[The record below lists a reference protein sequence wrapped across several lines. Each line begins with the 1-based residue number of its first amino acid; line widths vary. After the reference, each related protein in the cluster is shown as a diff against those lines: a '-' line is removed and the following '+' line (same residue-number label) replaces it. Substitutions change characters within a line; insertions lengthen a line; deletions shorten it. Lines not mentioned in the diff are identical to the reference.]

1 MLCKKCGYLLNPN
14 DSYCINC
21 GEPVENNNEKEE
33 NKINNNEELEV
44 LTLDDSVKENNIDNL
59 LNSSNTIKFN
69 DMDDKDTKFEN
80 NIEENNMFDLTKPL
94 KETKIEK
101 GDVIQNIEKNDSNEN
116 NADNI
121 ESLDLDEK
129 LETKILPK
137 KENKNGNSFLLG
149 LLIGLLLMVIA
160 VALTYVL
167 TRKLVSKPAENNDN
181 KVTTEKEE
189 YRINYLG
196 NIVKIPNEYTY
207 EVKNNELLLASEDND
222 WTSETG
228 LLVANFDKLKN
239 NFAQIKTNIT
249 TLGYTAGNIEVK
261 KINNKENIVVE
272 IISQAG
278 VKFLCVYTKV
288 DDNSVFYTVLAS
300 KDNSFNYNALEE
312 FLNILAK
319 VQKTDKVPTLNP
331 SLNNV
336 YMSSFILMP

>member
-1 MLCKKCGYLLNPN
+1 MLCKKCGYLLSPT

-21 GEPVENNNEKEE
+21 GEPVENNTENEEI
-33 NKINNNEELEV
+33 KINDNDELEV
-44 LTLDDSVKENNIDNL
+44 LTLSDTNKDSNFADTKFDDMKDNV
-59 LNSSNTIKFN
+59 
-69 DMDDKDTKFEN
+69 TKFEN
-80 NIEENNMFDLTKPL
+80 NSEENNMFDLTKPL
-94 KETKIEK
+94 KEIQEEK
-101 GDVIQNIEKNDSNEN
+101 NNDSIPKLEEDNSTNNNIE
-116 NADNI
+116 NI

-129 LETKILPK
+129 LEQKIPDK
-137 KENKNGNSFLLG
+137 KENKNSGNNSFLLG
-149 LLIGLLLMVIA
+149 LLIGLLIMVIA

-167 TRKLVSKPAENNDN
+167 TRKLISKPTENDNN
-181 KVTTEKEE
+181 KVTNEKEE

-196 NIVKIPNEYTY
+196 NIVKIPDEYSY
-207 EVKNNELLLASEDND
+207 EIKNNELLLASEDND

-272 IISQAG
+272 IMSQAG
-278 VKFLCVYTKV
+278 VKLLCVYTKI

-300 KDNSFNYNALEE
+300 KDNTFNYNALEE
-312 FLNILAK
+312 FLTILAN
-319 VQKTDKVPTLNP
+319 VQKTDKVFTLNP

>member
-1 MLCKKCGYLLNPN
+1 MLCKKCGYLLGPN

-21 GEPVENNNEKEE
+21 GEPIENNIEKEE
-33 NKINNNEELEV
+33 TKINNNDELEV
-44 LTLDDSVKENNIDNL
+44 LTLDDINTKSVEKNNMEPLATNFDEEKN
-59 LNSSNTIKFN
+59 NSMN
-69 DMDDKDTKFEN
+69 TKFEN
-80 NIEENNMFDLTKPL
+80 NLEENSMFDLTKPL
-94 KETKIEK
+94 KEIKEQK
-101 GDVIQNIEKNDSNEN
+101 NDVSLVDSEENDSNN

-121 ESLDLDEK
+121 ESLDLEEK
-129 LETKILPK
+129 LELKNS
-137 KENKNGNSFLLG
+137 NKNGNSFLLG
-149 LLIGLLLMVIA
+149 LLIGLLIMVIA

-167 TRKLVSKPAENNDN
+167 TRKLASKPVENNNN

-196 NIVKIPNEYTY
+196 NIVKIPDEYSY
-207 EVKNNELLLASEDND
+207 EVKNNELLLASEDNE

-272 IISQAG
+272 IMSQAG
-278 VKFLCVYTKV
+278 VKLLCVYTKI

-300 KDNSFNYNALEE
+300 KDNTFNYNALEE
-312 FLNILAK
+312 FLTILAK